1 MISDCLGVSVYRF
14 KENELGI
21 LGIYRLLCEA
31 MNIKAADAANET
43 DEFLPNKSLK
53 SDYEK
58 LYNKFADLKNRL
70 LPYWEQNK
78 I

>member
-1 MISDCLGVSVYRF
+1 
-14 KENELGI
+14 
-21 LGIYRLLCEA
+21 